1 MIKIIAGV
9 ATHRTP
15 RNTKPNTRTIDSKG
29 IQRKMPLAFTVL
41 KSMDIWADL
50 QTS

>member
-1 MIKIIAGV
+1 MIYDSESEH
-9 ATHRTP
+9 HRTP
-15 RNTKPNTRTIDSKG
+15 QNTRKALKAFIDKALQL
-29 IQRKMPLAFTVL
+29 IIALAFTVL

>member
-1 MIKIIAGV
+1 MIVKA
-9 ATHRTP
+9 
-15 RNTKPNTRTIDSKG
+15 NTTEHQPNTRKSLKVFIDKPLQV
-29 IQRKMPLAFTVL
+29 IIALAFTVL

>member
-1 MIKIIAGV
+1 M
-9 ATHRTP
+9 
-15 RNTKPNTRTIDSKG
+15 NCNSKPNTTEHQPNTKKRLKAFTIKHLQL
-29 IQRKMPLAFTVL
+29 IIVLAFTVL

>member
-1 MIKIIAGV
+1 MNY
-9 ATHRTP
+9 RTP
-15 RNTKPNTRTIDSKG
+15 QNTKPNTRTIINKEF
-29 IQRKMPLAFTVL
+29 RRFLALAFTVL

>member
-1 MIKIIAGV
+1 MNYK
-9 ATHRTP
+9 RTP
-15 RNTKPNTRTIDSKG
+15 QNTKPNTRTIVNKG
-29 IQRKMPLAFTVL
+29 LRHKIGLAFTVL

>member
-1 MIKIIAGV
+1 MIVKA
-9 ATHRTP
+9 
-15 RNTKPNTRTIDSKG
+15 NTTEHQPNTRKVLKVFIDKALRL
-29 IQRKMPLAFTVL
+29 IIALAFTVL

>member
-1 MIKIIAGV
+1 MIVKA
-9 ATHRTP
+9 
-15 RNTKPNTRTIDSKG
+15 NTTEHQPNTRKALKVFIDKALRL
-29 IQRKMPLAFTVL
+29 IIALAFTVL